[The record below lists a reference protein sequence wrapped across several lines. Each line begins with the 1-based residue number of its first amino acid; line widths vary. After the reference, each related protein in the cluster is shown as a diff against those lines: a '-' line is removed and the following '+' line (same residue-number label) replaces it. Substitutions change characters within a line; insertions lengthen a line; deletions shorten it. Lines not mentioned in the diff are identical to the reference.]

1 MRKVFAYREEKG
13 ARTFPF
19 RDVPSCCSSNNALR
33 CEYLRVTLAKD
44 GDSSPFV
51 HCPCAPGLG
60 CIGGSM
66 SRISKRRA
74 LGHARGIRL
83 LVILFFYSLSFFFF
97 TKFFA
102 FYVQNYEN
110 NASCCY
116 YRGYCYGRT
125 WLWTNSYVLT
135 PIVNVRPR
143 SLSNEFVARSLM
155 PSCQRDTSTVLCF
168 VFFFFSFNE
177 IRYAFRSRCCFNTL
191 PSRTLKAYRLKWT
204 TRFIDFSRPHR

>member
-1 MRKVFAYREEKG
+1 M
-13 ARTFPF
+13 
-19 RDVPSCCSSNNALR
+19 
-33 CEYLRVTLAKD
+33 
-44 GDSSPFV
+44 
-51 HCPCAPGLG
+51 
-60 CIGGSM
+60 
-66 SRISKRRA
+66 RISPGYTRQGWRFESIRPLSMRSRARLHRRINVA
-74 LGHARGIRL
+74 NFEAEGPGTRTRDQTASYSFFL
-83 LVILFFYSLSFFFF
+83 LSLSFFFF

-168 VFFFFSFNE
+168 VFFFLSFNE